1 MKAPALVSWLPQY
14 QVRRGPFGRALGL
27 KHEQMRNGDNCHIRR
42 LRFDGE
48 ANRLANFSILGS
60 KPRVVID
67 MPDLSL
73 RICPFLLEQRSE
85 LWRGELQDRI
95 WCAGIKGIV
104 LGVEGACPICGLRAI
119 SGSCAR
125 AD

>member
-1 MKAPALVSWLPQY
+1 MTWRQLPYSATPFRRRSEPACQFLSV
-14 QVRRGPFGRALGL
+14 
-27 KHEQMRNGDNCHIRR
+27 
-42 LRFDGE
+42 
-48 ANRLANFSILGS
+48 LGS

-119 SGSCAR
+119 SGSWPALISANTAKSSFIR
-125 AD
+125 SPKREQDKPR

>member
-1 MKAPALVSWLPQY
+1 MKAPALVFSLAHY
-14 QVRRGPFGRALGL
+14 QGRRVPFGRALGL
-27 KHEQMRNGDNCHIRR
+27 KHEQIRHGDNCHIRR

-48 ANRLANFSILGS
+48 ANRLANFSVPGS

-95 WCAGIKGIV
+95 WQSAAAGAALIRANTAKRSF
-104 LGVEGACPICGLRAI
+104 LR
-119 SGSCAR
+119 SPKR
-125 AD
+125 EQDKPR